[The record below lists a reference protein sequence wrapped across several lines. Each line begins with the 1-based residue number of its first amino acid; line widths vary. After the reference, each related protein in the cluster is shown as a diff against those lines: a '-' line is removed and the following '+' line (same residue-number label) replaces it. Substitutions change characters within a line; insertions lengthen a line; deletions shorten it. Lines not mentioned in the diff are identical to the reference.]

1 MDIFSINKETYTN
14 GKIIPNIDS
23 ILWVERYA
31 DPGEFTITGRPTEAF
46 MEDLALG
53 TLISHSDTTS
63 VMMVENHSIDET
75 KDGDIKIEI
84 TGRTI
89 DAIAMES
96 RMIANNGLT
105 PVQVLQKYIDLPL
118 FADYTTTYYNNRPS
132 SWGQIEAIV
141 NRYFLASRNI
151 NNDSFPFPNF
161 YIRSTPSNRTNDPIL
176 YKYPLSAPK
185 LGNVYEVVKNLLDA
199 TKSGMKIERPNQTH
213 TTLDFVIH
221 QGADLSS
228 TVQFNWAAGDL
239 ENARYLWTNKDYK
252 NAAYVTSD
260 SFGLRVIPPLP
271 TDITG
276 WDLSFAAIDMGDV
289 SQYYADPNALTTT
302 EYNNLVS
309 IYTTA
314 ALTELGKHKAG
325 LFMDATVSKEA
336 RFEYGKHYDIG
347 DIVYVVGNYGAETK
361 MKVTEFAR
369 TMDSSGE
376 SGIPTLSPL

>member
-1 MDIFSINKETYTN
+1 MDIFSLNKSTYTD
-14 GKIIPNIDS
+14 GQLIPNIES

-31 DPGEFTITGRPTEAF
+31 EAGEFTITGSPTKTF

-75 KDGDIKIEI
+75 KDGDTKIEI

-89 DAIAMES
+89 DAVAMES
-96 RMIANNGLT
+96 RIIANNGLT
-105 PVQVLQKYIDLPL
+105 PIQVLQKYIDLPL
-118 FADYTTTYYNNRPS
+118 FADYTISYYNDRPS

-141 NRYFLASRNI
+141 NRYLLASRNI
-151 NNDSFPFPNF
+151 DNDSFPFPNF
-161 YIRSTPSNRTNDPIL
+161 YIRSTPSGRTDDPKL

-221 QGADLSS
+221 QGVDLSS
-228 TVQFNWAAGDL
+228 SVQFNWAAGDL
-239 ENARYLWTNKDYK
+239 ENIRYLWTNKDYK
-252 NAAYVTSD
+252 NSAYVTSD
-260 SFGLRVIPPLP
+260 SFGIRVIPSTFL
-271 TDITG
+271 ITG
-276 WDLSFAAIDMGDV
+276 WDLNFAAIDMGDV

-302 EYNNLVS
+302 EYNNLVNV
-309 IYTTA
+309 YTSA
-314 ALTELGKHKAG
+314 ALTELGKHKPG
-325 LFMDATVSKEA
+325 LFMDATVSKETT
-336 RFEYGKHYDIG
+336 FQYGKHYNIG
-347 DIVYVVGNYGAETK
+347 DIVYVTGNYGAEAK
-361 MKVTEFAR
+361 MKITEFAR

-376 SGIPTLSPL
+376 TGIPTLSPL

>member
-1 MDIFSINKETYTN
+1 MDIFTINKSNYTN
-14 GKIIPNIDS
+14 GKIITNIDS

-31 DPGEFTITGRPTEAF
+31 DPGEFTITGRPTETF

-89 DAIAMES
+89 EAVAMES

-105 PVQVLQKYIDLPL
+105 PIQVLQKYIELPL

-141 NRYFLASRNI
+141 KRYLIDSYDI
-151 NNDSFPFPNF
+151 NTDSFPFPNF
-161 YIRSTPSNRTNDPIL
+161 LIRSTPSNRTDDPIL

-199 TKSGMKIERPNQTH
+199 TKSGMKIERPNQSH
-213 TTLDFVIH
+213 TTLDFIIH
-221 QGADLSS
+221 QGVDRSS
-228 TVQFNWAAGDL
+228 SLQFNWAAGDL
-239 ENARYLWTNKDYK
+239 EKARYLWTNKDYK
-252 NAAYVTSD
+252 NSAYVTSD
-260 SFGLRVIPPLP
+260 SFGIRVIDPNNPFGS
-271 TDITG
+271 G

-289 SQYYADPNALTTT
+289 SQYYANPNALTTT

-309 IYTTA
+309 IYNSA

-347 DIVYVVGNYGAETK
+347 DIVYVVGNYGAEAK